1 MEANGSKNFIEDGAK
16 CCFLPEFD
24 TGYGF
29 GAGSGW
35 KGLGIYK
42 YCTSCYKTI
51 EFIDDIECNSP
62 EEIEHNKNKREG
74 LL

>member
-1 MEANGSKNFIEDGAK
+1 MKEEQIACKHINQ
-16 CCFLPEFD
+16 D

-35 KGLGIYK
+35 RGLGVYK
-42 YCTSCYKTI
+42 YCKDCSLTL
-51 EFIDDIECNSP
+51 EFIDDFECNSNK
-62 EEIEHNKNKREG
+62 EIEHNKNKREG